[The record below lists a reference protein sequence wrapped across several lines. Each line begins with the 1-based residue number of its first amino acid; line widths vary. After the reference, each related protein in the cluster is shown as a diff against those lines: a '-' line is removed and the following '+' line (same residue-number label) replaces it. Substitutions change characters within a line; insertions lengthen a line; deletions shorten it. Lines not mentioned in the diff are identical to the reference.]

1 MSFSRM
7 FHTSSPIGLRR
18 RPSRIAAFA
27 ALTLLALLA
36 SCSALERPYPAKQRF
51 GLPVPA
57 ITAES
62 GAATAATSRRPG
74 AIRIERVRVAPPF
87 NGTSLVYQ
95 LGTNQYEVDYYRDFV
110 ADPSVLLTGG
120 TVGALSDAPGFF
132 ALVLPP
138 SSVAD
143 AQWRLETTVTRM
155 VGDFRD
161 AGRPVARVDV
171 RFMLLHDSG
180 GATTVEGD
188 WAIDGNAPL
197 ASDSAD
203 DLPAALG
210 KAYGEALSK
219 LVQRVR
225 GG

>member
-1 MSFSRM
+1 M
-7 FHTSSPIGLRR
+7 
-18 RPSRIAAFA
+18 RPFTTRIASLVFC
-27 ALTLLALLA
+27 ALSLCLLAR
-36 SCSALERPYPAKQRF
+36 CSALERPYPAKQLF

-57 ITAES
+57 IGGEPSPSTSAS
-62 GAATAATSRRPG
+62 SRRAG
-74 AIRIERVRVAPPF
+74 AIRIERVRIEPPF

-95 LGTNQYEVDYYRDFV
+95 VGPDQYEVDYYRDFV
-110 ADPSVLLTGG
+110 ADPSMLLTAG
-120 TVGALSDAPGFF
+120 TVSALSDAPGFF

-155 VGDFRD
+155 VGDFREV
-161 AGRPVARVDV
+161 GRPVGRVAV
-171 RFMLLHDSG
+171 RFMLLHDSA

-188 WAIDGNAPL
+188 WAVDGNAPL
-197 ASDSAD
+197 AGASAD
-203 DLPAALG
+203 ELPAALG
-210 KAYGEALSK
+210 KAYGEALSI